1 MKRQDIREHV
11 FRLLFR
17 GEFFHREEMEE
28 QLGLYFEAL
37 PEDEDSIDSDFTEAD
52 MSYIRDKYERIAGSL
67 TEIDQ
72 RLERAS
78 KGWDIARMGKVEL
91 AVLRLAIYETLYDDD
106 IPVGVAID
114 QAVELSKKYGQ
125 EESSSFV
132 NGILGNIA
140 GKAGKEA

>member
-1 MKRQDIREHV
+1 
-11 FRLLFR
+11 
-17 GEFFHREEMEE
+17 
-28 QLGLYFEAL
+28 
-37 PEDEDSIDSDFTEAD
+37 
-52 MSYIRDKYERIAGSL
+52 
-67 TEIDQ
+67 
-72 RLERAS
+72 
-78 KGWDIARMGKVEL
+78 MGKVEL
-91 AVLRLAIYETLYDDD
+91 AVLRLAVYETLYDDD

>member
-11 FRLLFR
+11 FRMLFR
-17 GEFFHREEMEE
+17 SEFYPPEEMEE
-28 QLGLYFEAL
+28 QLELYFEAL
-37 PEDEDSIDSDFTEAD
+37 PEDEDSIDTDFNGND
-52 MSYIRDKYERIAGSL
+52 MSYIRDKYARITDCL

-72 RLERAS
+72 RLEKAS
-78 KGWDIARMGKVEL
+78 RGWDISRMGRVEL

-114 QAVELSKKYGQ
+114 QAVELSKKYGP

-132 NGILGNIA
+132 NGVLGNIA
-140 GKAGKEA
+140 AKAGKET

>member
-17 GEFFHREEMEE
+17 SEFFHQEEMEE
-28 QLGLYFEAL
+28 QLGLYFEAM
-37 PEDEDSIDSDFTEAD
+37 PDDDDSIDTDFTGAD
-52 MSYIRDKYERIAGSL
+52 MSYIRDKYARITGCI

-72 RLERAS
+72 RLEKAS
-78 KGWDIARMGKVEL
+78 KGWDISRMGKVEL
-91 AVLRLAIYETLYDDD
+91 AVLRLAVYETLYDDD